1 MHILTDENGTPS
13 LHGHSSCSE
22 GHCGSCQAH
31 QAHASGEQLPDP
43 ASPQQASAVLT
54 VLHRQQQQAIAQLD
68 RLVNTLMDLDCE
80 DSAMQLQKAVDDF
93 SKGNL
98 YLGLAL
104 SLLKEE

>member
-1 MHILTDENGTPS
+1 MDIHRAVKDTAGPARHIRRMHR
-13 LHGHSSCSE
+13 
-22 GHCGSCQAH
+22 
-31 QAHASGEQLPDP
+31 GEQLPDP